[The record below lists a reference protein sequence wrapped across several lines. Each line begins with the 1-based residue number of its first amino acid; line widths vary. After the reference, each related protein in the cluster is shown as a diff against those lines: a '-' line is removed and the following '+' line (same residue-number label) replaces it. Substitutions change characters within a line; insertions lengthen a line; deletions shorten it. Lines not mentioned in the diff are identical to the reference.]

1 MNENKM
7 YTLSEAHKHLAITT
21 NGLVWQLLEKKERSE
36 SEDGLMIHA
45 SHASCYHWL
54 QVGTELHHQRAQWL
68 LSHVYCELGIAVA
81 ALRHAVRCMDLTKE
95 YSDLM
100 NDFDHAYAFEA
111 LSRAYALGGQQEH
124 SLFFQQKAEQ
134 AALKIQDEEDLTIF
148 LSDFNGGN
156 WYGLRG

>member
-1 MNENKM
+1 MESDKM
-7 YTLSEAHKHLAITT
+7 YTLEDAQKQLAIQT

-36 SEDGLMIHA
+36 SENELMIHA
-45 SHASCYHWL
+45 AHASCYHWL

-95 YSDLM
+95 NSSLM
-100 NDFDHAYAFEA
+100 QDFDHAYAFEA
-111 LSRAYALGGQQEH
+111 LARAYAAGGQHEDAQ
-124 SLFFQQKAEQ
+124 FFLKKAEE
-134 AALKIQDEEDLTIF
+134 AGLKIQDEEDRNIF

-156 WYGLRG
+156 WYGVR